1 MGNKIL
7 FEQRQTLNTSMH
19 ANKIQIQILGVVILG
34 RSSTGVGKALSVGYK
49 HNQWLPITAALMP
62 EYADNIGARKIL

>member
-1 MGNKIL
+1 M
-7 FEQRQTLNTSMH
+7 
-19 ANKIQIQILGVVILG
+19 QILSVVILG

-62 EYADNIGARKIL
+62 EYADNIGARKKIITVL